1 MRKFRLTLLCA
12 FAVCCAIQM
21 NGQVFSS
28 GEALP
33 QGAIIYSL
41 PSTTIT
47 LKATAEQDAFI
58 AGPYAAYAP
67 KYLGIDAK
75 RTNSNTYK
83 IKEIELIPLV
93 EADPNMNVAINLG
106 TNKAASANFLN
117 FCAQGLIVA
126 SDGYNGV
133 NVPFRFPT
141 VVNNTDFNSVT
152 NVSNLANQS
161 TILYKTIETPD
172 GIEKVPVQQSQ
183 IVEKSPEKKAEEVAN
198 LIFTLRQKRIDIL
211 TGDTDVTYSGEAM
224 SAVLDEITRLEQEYL
239 SLFIGKSVKQ
249 PQTLV
254 FDVVPSAAN
263 NKQMYIAFRISDNQG
278 LLPANNVG
286 GRPIVL
292 ELVAD
297 GENIQNVSAAEATA
311 NSKGRIV

>member
-1 MRKFRLTLLCA
+1 MC
-12 FAVCCAIQM
+12 
-21 NGQVFSS
+21 SS
-28 GEALP
+28 DL
-33 QGAIIYSL
+33 
-41 PSTTIT
+41 
-47 LKATAEQDAFI
+47 
-58 AGPYAAYAP
+58 
-67 KYLGIDAK
+67 
-75 RTNSNTYK
+75 
-83 IKEIELIPLV
+83 
-93 EADPNMNVAINLG
+93 
-106 TNKAASANFLN
+106 
-117 FCAQGLIVA
+117 
-126 SDGYNGV
+126 
-133 NVPFRFPT
+133 
-141 VVNNTDFNSVT
+141 
-152 NVSNLANQS
+152 
-161 TILYKTIETPD
+161 
-172 GIEKVPVQQSQ
+172 
-183 IVEKSPEKKAEEVAN
+183 AN

-311 NSKGRIV
+311 NSKGRIVYRKPVTVIARVLDGQNILMQGRVPVYQFGKVLSFPVDIATR